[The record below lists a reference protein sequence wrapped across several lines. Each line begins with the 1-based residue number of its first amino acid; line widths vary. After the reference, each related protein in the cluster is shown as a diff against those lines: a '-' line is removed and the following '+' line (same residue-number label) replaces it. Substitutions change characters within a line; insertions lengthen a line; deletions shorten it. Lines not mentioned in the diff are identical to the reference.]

1 MTSRQSNL
9 RIGATLLAA
18 LGLFGLNQSAHEI
31 AAAQARPGAQ
41 VPRFEVDRLWP
52 KPLPKMWILGSVNGV
67 AVDAQDHIWVTHG
80 GVNSLQGNEKG
91 PELKPPQS
99 TCCFAAPQVLEFDAA
114 GNLLSE
120 WGGAGQGY
128 DWPLVPQGIAVDSKG
143 NVIIGG
149 SQLGHVEG
157 RPDPPP
163 PAGRGGAKPPPKPVP
178 PPPQDAHAIKF
189 TRTGQFVWQFGKP
202 ATVEGNNGTTTL
214 SRPAGFDVD
223 EAANEVYIADGLGN
237 RRVVVVDAGTGAYKR
252 HWGAYGGKPDDTAP
266 PPYNPNPASNAPL
279 PRQFQNV
286 SCVKLSKDG
295 MVYVCDRGG
304 NRIQVFQK
312 DGKFVKEAIVSPATM
327 GDGSVWDLAFSRD
340 PQQQFVYVA
349 DGQDKKILVL
359 RRDTLDVVSSVGQ
372 GGRLPGTFYAVGS
385 IAVDSKGN
393 VYTGETSEG
402 KRVQKFIYKGM
413 GPASTQ

>member
-1 MTSRQSNL
+1 MRSRRSTL
-9 RIGATLLAA
+9 HIGATFLAA
-18 LGLFGLNQSAHEI
+18 VAVFGLSRGGHESV
-31 AAAQARPGAQ
+31 AAQTRAGAQ

-67 AVDAQDHIWVTHG
+67 AVDAQDHIWVTHA
-80 GVNSLQGNEKG
+80 GVGSLQNNEKG

-114 GNLLSE
+114 GNLISQ

-128 DWPLVPQGIAVDSKG
+128 NWPLVPHGIAVDSKG
-143 NVIIGG
+143 NVVIGG
-149 SQLGHVEG
+149 SQAGRVEG

-163 PAGRGGAKPPPKPVP
+163 PAGRGGAAPAKPVV
-178 PPPQDAHAIKF
+178 PPPQDSQALKF
-189 TRTGQFVWQFGKP
+189 TRTGQFVWQIGKP
-202 ATVEGNNGTTTL
+202 ATVEGNSGTTTL
-214 SRPAGFDVD
+214 SRPVGFDFD

-237 RRVVVVDAGTGAYKR
+237 RRVVVVDAGTGVYKR

-279 PRQFQNV
+279 TRQFQNV
-286 SCVKLSKDG
+286 TCVKLSKDG
-295 MVYVCDRGG
+295 LVYVCDRQG

-312 DGKFVKEAIVSPATM
+312 DGKFVKEAIVSQPTT

-340 PQQQFVYVA
+340 PQQQFIYVA

-359 RRDTLDVVSSVGQ
+359 RRDSLALVSSFGQ